1 MMTTG
6 KETAENAAR
15 TIGLL
20 EEAIRVLGQRLDDE
34 KKARAAFSP
43 AELADAVRFY
53 YQDFRQLSKKDLGAE
68 DAERLYE
75 VLAYVFAEMKKAGVP
90 LK

>member
-1 MMTTG
+1 MMIPG
-6 KETAENAAR
+6 QETAEKAAR

-20 EEAIRVLGQRLDDE
+20 EEALRVMDKRLDDE
-34 KKARAAFSP
+34 KKARAAFS
-43 AELADAVRFY
+43 AEELADAVRFY

>member
-1 MMTTG
+1 MMTSK
-6 KETAENAAR
+6 KETVENAAR

-20 EEAIRVLGQRLDDE
+20 EEALRVLDKRLHDE
-34 KKARAAFSP
+34 KKERAAFSP

-90 LK
+90 LQ

>member
-1 MMTTG
+1 MKHG
-6 KETAENAAR
+6 KETAEKAAR

-20 EEAIRVLGQRLDDE
+20 EDALCVLNKRLEDE

-43 AELADAVRFY
+43 EKLADAVRFY
-53 YQDFRQLSKKDLGAE
+53 YQDFRRLSKKNLDAE
-68 DAERLYE
+68 EAERLYD